1 MSNSVAAFELNS
13 NFGISGD
20 DGGISSKDDGVFL
33 QNLIGDLKDTELFV
47 QKIIQRQFLMI
58 MRYFFGGACREFRLK
73 PCQKNEFGQCKTR
86 EGVRTR
92 RTRFSNNDR
101 KGPEETVGEQ

>member
-13 NFGISGD
+13 NFGISRD

-33 QNLIGDLKDTELFV
+33 QNMIGNTELFV
-47 QKIIQRQFLMI
+47 QKIIQRQFVMI

-92 RTRFSNNDR
+92 SQDVLGLAIMIGKDQR
-101 KGPEETVGEQ
+101 KR

>member
-13 NFGISGD
+13 NFGISRD

-33 QNLIGDLKDTELFV
+33 QNMIGDLKDTELFV

-58 MRYFFGGACREFRLK
+58 MRYFFGGACWEFRLK
-73 PCQKNEFGQCKTR
+73 PCQKMNLVNAKQ
-86 EGVRTR
+86 
-92 RTRFSNNDR
+92 
-101 KGPEETVGEQ
+101 

>member
-33 QNLIGDLKDTELFV
+33 QNMIGNTELFV
-47 QKIIQRQFLMI
+47 QKIIQRQFVMI

-92 RTRFSNNDR
+92 RTR
-101 KGPEETVGEQ
+101 Q

>member
-1 MSNSVAAFELNS
+1 
-13 NFGISGD
+13 
-20 DGGISSKDDGVFL
+20 
-33 QNLIGDLKDTELFV
+33 
-47 QKIIQRQFLMI
+47 MI

-92 RTRFSNNDR
+92 RTWFSNNDR
-101 KGPEETVGEQ
+101 KGPEKTVGEQ

>member
-33 QNLIGDLKDTELFV
+33 QNMIGDTELFL
-47 QKIIQRQFLMI
+47 QMIIQRQFLMI
-58 MRYFFGGACREFRLK
+58 MRYFFGGACRRI
-73 PCQKNEFGQCKTR
+73 
-86 EGVRTR
+86 
-92 RTRFSNNDR
+92 
-101 KGPEETVGEQ
+101 